1 MERYSIIRDKMPREF
16 VLLQGTGC
24 KWRRCEFCDYHSD
37 VSDDPFEVNRAVL
50 EQVTGEYGVLD
61 VINSGSAFE
70 LDDRTI
76 EMLRRVI
83 EEKKIHTLWCE
94 MHWMYRNRL
103 EEFRLRITDDRLQ
116 ITDLTPSP
124 AGLPLK
130 QGENTSND
138 VKFVSNLSAGLPLKQ
153 GENTSTDTKFVS
165 NLSAGLPLK
174 QGENTSTDT
183 KFVSNLSTGFSL
195 KQGENMMLDY
205 RLQSTDNGLQMSD
218 TACRV
223 PTIKF
228 RCGIETFDPELRKRW
243 NKGVPESVTAEEV
256 ARYFQGVCLLCCTEG
271 ETRERIVRDIELAR
285 KHFEYF
291 SVNVFCNNTTKIKR
305 DPELVEWFVREVYPT
320 IKDDP
325 SIEVLID
332 NTDLG
337 VG

>member
-1 MERYSIIRDKMPREF
+1 MPREF

-24 KWRRCEFCDYHSD
+24 KWARCTFCDYHSD
-37 VSDDPFEVNRAVL
+37 VSDNPFEVNRRVL

-76 EMLRRVI
+76 ELLQRIIV
-83 EEKKIHTLWCE
+83 EKNIHTLWCE

-103 EEFRLRITDDRLQ
+103 EQFAQRILD
-116 ITDLTPSP
+116 
-124 AGLPLK
+124 G
-130 QGENTSND
+130 
-138 VKFVSNLSAGLPLKQ
+138 VSNSQLS
-153 GENTSTDTKFVS
+153 
-165 NLSAGLPLK
+165 
-174 QGENTSTDT
+174 
-183 KFVSNLSTGFSL
+183 
-195 KQGENMMLDY
+195 
-205 RLQSTDNGLQMSD
+205 
-218 TACRV
+218 
-223 PTIKF
+223 IKF

-243 NKGVPESVTAEEV
+243 NKGVPECVTAEEV

-285 KHFEYF
+285 EHFEYF

-305 DPELVEWFVREVYPT
+305 DPELVEWFVSEVYPT

-325 SIEVLID
+325 RIEVLID

>member
-24 KWRRCEFCDYHSD
+24 RWRRCEFCDYHSD
-37 VSDDPFEVNRAVL
+37 VSDDPFEVNRQVL

-76 EMLRRVI
+76 EMLRRIIV
-83 EEKKIHTLWCE
+83 EKKIHTLWCE
-94 MHWMYRNRL
+94 MHWMYRHCL
-103 EEFRLRITDDRLQ
+103 EEFRSRILS
-116 ITDLTPSP
+116 LFPTPC
-124 AGLPLK
+124 
-130 QGENTSND
+130 
-138 VKFVSNLSAGLPLKQ
+138 
-153 GENTSTDTKFVS
+153 
-165 NLSAGLPLK
+165 
-174 QGENTSTDT
+174 
-183 KFVSNLSTGFSL
+183 SL
-195 KQGENMMLDY
+195 L
-205 RLQSTDNGLQMSD
+205 
-218 TACRV
+218 

-228 RCGIETFDPELRKRW
+228 RCGVETFDPELRKRW
-243 NKGVPESVTAEEV
+243 NKGVPEGVTAEEV

-305 DPELVEWFVREVYPT
+305 DQALVDWFVSEVYPT

-325 SIEVLID
+325 RIEVLID

>member
-24 KWRRCEFCDYHSD
+24 KWARCTFCDYHSD
-37 VSDDPFEVNRAVL
+37 VSDDPFEVNSAVL

-76 EMLRRVI
+76 ELLQRIIV
-83 EEKKIHTLWCE
+83 EKNIHTLWCE
-94 MHWMYRNRL
+94 MHWMYRHRL
-103 EEFRLRITDDRLQ
+103 EEFRSRI
-116 ITDLTPSP
+116 
-124 AGLPLK
+124 
-130 QGENTSND
+130 
-138 VKFVSNLSAGLPLKQ
+138 
-153 GENTSTDTKFVS
+153 
-165 NLSAGLPLK
+165 
-174 QGENTSTDT
+174 
-183 KFVSNLSTGFSL
+183 FSL
-195 KQGENMMLDY
+195 LPTSY
-205 RLQSTDNGLQMSD
+205 SLL
-218 TACRV
+218 

-243 NKGVPESVTAEEV
+243 NKGVPEGVTAEEV

-285 KHFEYF
+285 QNFEYF
-291 SVNVFCNNTTKIKR
+291 SVNVFCDNTTKIKR

-325 SIEVLID
+325 RIEVLID